1 MGSCVSM
8 PERRIVLL
16 GRRGD
21 GKSSAGNTI
30 LGEKVFTPSAS
41 GEGRKTRR
49 YGRKIR
55 VFETPGLFDTDCD
68 DKEMKSEIVNLL
80 IECAQGVDAFVIVL
94 KVGKYTRQEM
104 EVLQQRLN
112 SLEGDVLEHTVILFT
127 FGEQLEGQTIEEF
140 LKANSILQELVD
152 KCGGR
157 CHVIDNKHWKKRKQ
171 GNKSNR
177 VQVKKLLET
186 IDKMRNKSGCF
197 TNELLQKVEKDIQE
211 EIENMDEKNVPLEE
225 KREKAKKSVGNKM
238 LNQLT
243 GATTGALIGALMG
256 ALSAATFILPLLQTT
271 IPFRTFLNMAS
282 AVVGA
287 RGAVTE
293 ETAADKATVPKGEA
307 EKTGEK
313 AEGAEETGL
322 VEEETGEKAGGAEE
336 ETGKK
341 AGIMEEE
348 TGEKADRAEEE
359 TGKKAGIV
367 EEETGQKAE
376 GAEEETEKKAGIVEE
391 EIGEKAEAAR
401 VGAAA
406 AIAVGV
412 FKVSALAGAF
422 VGGVTGWKAAEE
434 ADSVYDAMNKA
445 AKLNY
450 ENATAVLENAHKFV
464 ANAFSPTQTE
474 ENKK

>member
-41 GEGRKTRR
+41 GKRRKTRR
-49 YGRKIR
+49 YRRKIR

-80 IECAQGVDAFVIVL
+80 IECAQGIDAFVIVL

-157 CHVIDNKHWKKRKQ
+157 YHVIDNKHWKKRKQ

-238 LNQLT
+238 LEQVA

-256 ALSAATFILPLLQTT
+256 ALGAATFILTLLQTT

-341 AGIMEEE
+341 AEG
-348 TGEKADRAEEE
+348 AAECA
-359 TGKKAGIV
+359 GAAGI
-367 EEETGQKAE
+367 
-376 GAEEETEKKAGIVEE
+376 GAGAAGI
-391 EIGEKAEAAR
+391 GAGTAGFGA
-401 VGAAA
+401 GAAV
-406 AIAVGV
+406 AVL
-412 FKVSALAGAF
+412 KASAFAGAF
-422 VGGVTGWKAAEE
+422 VGGVTGWKAAED
-434 ADSVYDAMNKA
+434 ADSVYDAMTKA

-450 ENATAVLENAHKFV
+450 ENATAVLENAHKLV